1 MKKRELSI
9 DFLRAIAILLMTI
22 THVNALLYTGDNII
36 LDIFTTAGATLCFS
50 IFLFCSAYTVG
61 LRIEENK
68 KFDIKN
74 TAKRILEIYLVYL
87 VLGIFI
93 TFVLEKQISLNTIL
107 NIVILNY
114 VPEFTE
120 FLIAF
125 IIFSF
130 IPLIFQKQIKSLLS
144 KPIYLIFL
152 TILMYTIGILIYNL
166 ISKYTL
172 SDILRIPLENIFG
185 YKSLHRFPLTYY
197 LPIYTFGILLS
208 KYNSKKILIS
218 ILLISVILFTLL
230 YSFEISHWYR
240 WPPSP
245 LFLLYGF
252 IFIPLVLI
260 KYTLLKNFL
269 TKGVF
274 KLFTNMG
281 RYPLEQ
287 LFLSTL
293 LVFLAKLL
301 FLPTGNEILSITVNI
316 SIFILLMLHPIV
328 FHRKMV

>member
-1 MKKRELSI
+1 MKKRELGI

-22 THVNALLYTGDNII
+22 THVNALLYTGNNLI

-61 LRIEENK
+61 LRIQNNK
-68 KFDIKN
+68 RFDFKN
-74 TAKRILEIYLVYL
+74 TLKRVLEIYIVYL
-87 VLGIFI
+87 ILGIFI
-93 TFVLEKQISLNTIL
+93 TFVLEKQLSINTIL
-107 NIVILNY
+107 NIMVLNY
-114 VPEFTE
+114 VPEFAE

-130 IPLIFQKQIKSLLS
+130 IPLIFQKQIKSLIS

-152 TILMYTIGILIYNL
+152 TLLIYAIGIVIYNL
-166 ISKYTL
+166 VSKYIL
-172 SDILRIPLENIFG
+172 PNILRIPLENIFG

-208 KYNSKKILIS
+208 KYNNKKVLIS

-230 YSFEISHWYR
+230 FSFEISHWLR
-240 WPPSP
+240 WPPSH
-245 LFLLYGF
+245 LYLLYGF
-252 IFIPLVLI
+252 IFIPLVLL
-260 KYTLLKNFL
+260 KYTLLRNFL

-281 RYPLEQ
+281 RFPLEQ
-287 LFLSTL
+287 FFLSTF
-293 LVFLAKLL
+293 LVFLSRLL

-316 SIFILLMLHPIV
+316 SIFILLLLHPIV
-328 FHRKMV
+328 SRRKMV